1 MLKMKGFCISVG
13 KYTTMI
19 DSAIQNTQFFTF
31 FLMLNY
37 VAQCDY
43 TSLYPMRNRQQ
54 KTIFIDNIYNLINK
68 ICLFVSNTYTN
79 FAV

>member
-1 MLKMKGFCISVG
+1 VRTHFAYLLNKENVPIHEVHNVLAANTSIAPLKIIFFIILKMKGFSISVG

-37 VAQCDY
+37 VAQ
-43 TSLYPMRNRQQ
+43 L
-54 KTIFIDNIYNLINK
+54 
-68 ICLFVSNTYTN
+68 
-79 FAV
+79 